1 MPASVATAT
10 TSSSRPRQHLCPG
23 LSRRGVLWAA
33 AGAAL
38 LSLPTLPRGAEAGHA
53 NVMLLNCMDYR
64 LIDDVGR
71 YMDGRKLTDNYDQI
85 ILAGASLG
93 ALTGAQPSWGA
104 TFWSHLDLA
113 LDLHH
118 VHSLIVIDHRD
129 CGAYKLLFGED
140 YSTDPARELEV
151 HAEQMRKLR
160 DLVAERHPSLPTEL
174 LLMSLDGSVESIT

>member
-1 MPASVATAT
+1 MPAPV
-10 TSSSRPRQHLCPG
+10 TSKSSCTHIASHPCPA
-23 LSRRGVLWAA
+23 LSRRQVLGAA

-38 LSLPTLPRGAEAGHA
+38 LSLPPWPRLAAAGEAGS
-53 NVMLLNCMDYR
+53 MLLNCMDYR
-64 LIDDVGR
+64 LIDDVVR
-71 YMDGRKLTDNYDQI
+71 YMDGRNLTDNYDQV

-93 ALTGAQPSWGA
+93 ALTGAQPAWGS

-113 LDLHH
+113 LELHH

-140 YSTDPARELEV
+140 YSLDPVREKEV

-160 DLVAERHPSLPTEL
+160 AMVVERHPSLPTEL
-174 LLMSLDGSVESIT
+174 LLMSLDGSVETIS